1 MQDLSAIA
9 ANDGAAHPGK
19 VFDTDWQRAV
29 LRMNAFQ
36 QDHALSLSGAS
47 DMSNYYFSVGY
58 TAQDGV
64 TRPNSMNRYSIRA
77 NVDQK
82 VRKWLSV
89 GANIGVTR
97 TDYSGLNTGANS
109 LSGNIWN
116 AIRQLPNTP
125 VYNPEHPTGYNID
138 DIAYPAPISATGDP
152 AVVGRWNNLEKQS
165 DNATNI
171 RYVLDNS
178 VQTLQITGSLPTPMH
193 RSFQQVA
200 EF

>member
-1 MQDLSAIA
+1 MGL
-9 ANDGAAHPGK
+9 
-19 VFDTDWQRAV
+19 
-29 LRMNAFQ
+29 
-36 QDHALSLSGAS
+36 
-47 DMSNYYFSVGY
+47 
-58 TAQDGV
+58 
-64 TRPNSMNRYSIRA
+64 RPNSMNRYYRA

-82 VRKWLSV
+82 VKKWLSV
-89 GANIGVTR
+89 GTNVGVTR

-138 DIAYPAPISATGDP
+138 DIVYPAPISATGDP

-171 RYVLDNS
+171 RYVLDNN
-178 VQTLQITGSLPTPMH
+178 VQTSTNYRVLASTYAQINFNRSLNFKTQVGLDNSLAEGFYYWNPTH
-193 RSFQQVA
+193 GDGRSTNGRVNNDYTKV
-200 EF
+200 